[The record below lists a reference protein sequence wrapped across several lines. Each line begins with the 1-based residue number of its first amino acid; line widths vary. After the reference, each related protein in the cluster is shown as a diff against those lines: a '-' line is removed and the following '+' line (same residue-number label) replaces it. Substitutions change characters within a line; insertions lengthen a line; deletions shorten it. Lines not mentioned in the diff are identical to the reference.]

1 MSKEIDYE
9 NIHQSIE
16 DAIENFKVAK
26 NNFETQREE
35 LVSINRKVSES
46 ISQLQEAKLKIEDLL
61 GEDEDKVSKKTPRK
75 TASKSQSSKKSS
87 ASKKVVEEPKN
98 DLKEE
103 SESLAKP
110 KNKVIAQND
119 TNDKDDSASS
129 KDKDIESF
137 ITDDGLFDSD
147 DIDEINF

>member
-16 DAIENFKVAK
+16 DAIESFKVAK

-35 LVSINRKVSES
+35 LVSINGKVSES

-61 GEDEDKVSKKTPRK
+61 EEDEDKVSKKTPRK

-87 ASKKVVEEPKN
+87 DRKRVAEESQSN
-98 DLKEE
+98 LKEE
-103 SESLAKP
+103 SEALAKP

-129 KDKDIESF
+129 EDKDIESF